1 MWLYAKVFSA
11 KFGAWRL
18 FSAKVFF
25 LESLCNSP
33 SACLP
38 HFWGN
43 LTHFCLL
50 SHSNEVHGLDRSA
63 VYHCILSLLSMVRLP
78 RLNAVVKSDGA
89 QYRAGAS
96 HFRLVRPLRCEEAR
110 GVWGHVPPGTLRSLL
125 RPCSG
130 QNATRITPPVVSVAI
145 EPSCQK
151 YLHARRAC

>member
-1 MWLYAKVFSA
+1 MGRGVFSPR
-11 KFGAWRL
+11 KCSSSKVYVTLHLHVSLIFGAIL
-18 FSAKVFF
+18 PIFV
-25 LESLCNSP
+25 C
-33 SACLP
+33 CLTQIK
-38 HFWGN
+38 FMA
-43 LTHFCLL
+43 LT
-50 SHSNEVHGLDRSA
+50 GLQYTTD
-63 VYHCILSLLSMVRLP
+63 ILSLLSMVRLP